1 MASARRDFE
10 EFVRWLHFPANEVHS
25 NVRRLANLV
34 LANFDAVL
42 ATSRQHSQRSAL
54 LSGLA
59 QRHLLQTP
67 DTLPDISPA
76 AADGSWIWRR
86 LHHLTVGPFR
96 GFRHPEP
103 FDLQKRIVLFYGP
116 NGSGKTS
123 LCEALEYALL
133 GSVEEAEA
141 KRIAAATYLSNI
153 HERRF
158 DPPVLRATDHQGNEI
173 NVAANSDAYRFCFI
187 EKNRIDS
194 FSRIAARPTAQR
206 AELIATLF
214 GMEKFNEFVGHFNE
228 SMDVQLTLTNTKR
241 LLLTVRRTALAQDQA
256 TVSGEAASIH
266 ALNAEDLTLA
276 LAHSEGMTY
285 EDLKNLIGSAEA
297 PSRLQ
302 QLNDIL
308 NAVPPQILNV
318 SRQGL
323 QELYEEA
330 NSAQNELGTLTAN
343 LEKRANQVSFKDLY
357 TSVIALQSTEGN
369 HCPACETPLDG
380 PNQVLHNPYEKAA
393 TGLEQLGGLA
403 ELQVKQKQTLE
414 DVGQAS
420 RTLKAQLETL
430 RQFII
435 CNEEQ
440 DTLVG
445 RYLAALPEAVTGDWW
460 TNIYEVIAN
469 PERELPTVENILN
482 VAQRIEAQD
491 NASRLAHE
499 ERQRNITER
508 DRLIE
513 YQLLIQ
519 AQDNKRQLFI
529 GSVAA
534 ARQRIDAFEEA
545 NARLIEEATQEGTDS
560 ERDTP
565 IKAAYDRFILLLRG
579 YRNQLPGTLMAGINQ
594 RAMMLYNEFNKN
606 DLDADK
612 LAALHLPL
620 TGEQK
625 IEISFRGN
633 PQARVDA
640 LMILSEG
647 HVRCLGLAILLAKG
661 LVLESPLI
669 VFDDAINAID
679 HDHRR
684 GIRET
689 IFESDHFAD
698 TQIIVTCHSH
708 EFIKDIQQSL
718 PQPVRNDSKVYL
730 FRNHDG
736 NYHPRV
742 NGNMESR
749 NYVEMARAA
758 REELNDRGALD
769 ASRKAIEMLT
779 EKIWRWLGSH
789 EHGTISVL
797 LAGAGE
803 EPRLRNL
810 CEALRKK
817 LISVETFAHSN
828 KPTIVAALDR
838 VLGIPEQNLV
848 WIYLNKGTHE
858 EANRDDFDNNEV
870 ESVVVTLEE
879 LEALDFRPGR

>member
-1 MASARRDFE
+1 MASAKKDFE
-10 EFVRWLHFPANEVHS
+10 GFVRWLHLPANEAPS
-25 NVRRLANLV
+25 NVRRLANLT

-42 ATSRQHSQRSAL
+42 ATSHQRNQRSVL
-54 LSGLA
+54 LASLA
-59 QRHLLQTP
+59 QSHLLQTA
-67 DTLPDISPA
+67 DTLPEIAPA
-76 AADGSWIWRR
+76 AADGAWLWRR
-86 LHHLTVGPFR
+86 LRHLTVGPFR

-158 DPPVLRATDHQGNEI
+158 APPVLRATDHQGNEI
-173 NVAANSDAYRFCFI
+173 NVAANADAYRFCFI

-194 FSRIAARPTAQR
+194 FSRIAAKPTAHR

-228 SMDVQLTLTNTKR
+228 SMDGQLTLTSTKR
-241 LLLTVRRTALAQDQA
+241 VLLAARRTTLAQDQA
-256 TVSGEAASIH
+256 TVNGEAASLH
-266 ALNAEDLTLA
+266 ALDAEDIA
-276 LAHSEGMTY
+276 LARTHSEGMTY
-285 EDLKNLIGSAEA
+285 EGLKSLIGSDGTPA
-297 PSRLQ
+297 RLQ

-318 SRQGL
+318 TRQGL
-323 QELYEEA
+323 QDFYEKANAAQDELD
-330 NSAQNELGTLTAN
+330 TIKTD

-357 TSVIALQSTEGN
+357 TAVIALQPTEGN
-369 HCPACETPLDG
+369 HCPACDTPLDG
-380 PNQVLHNPYEKAA
+380 ANHVLHNPYEKAV
-393 TGLEQLGGLA
+393 TGLEQLRELA
-403 ELQVKQKQTLE
+403 ELQVKQGQALDE
-414 DVGQAS
+414 VAQAS

-430 RQFII
+430 HQFVIP
-435 CNEEQ
+435 NAEQ

-445 RYLAALPEAVTGDWW
+445 RYLAALPEAVNGDWW
-460 TNIYEVIAN
+460 TSIYKANAN
-469 PERELPTVENILN
+469 PERGLPTLENILE
-482 VAQRIEAQD
+482 VAQRIEVQD
-491 NASRLAHE
+491 NTSRQAHE
-499 ERQRNITER
+499 ERQGNITER
-508 DRLIE
+508 DRLIAF
-513 YQLLIQ
+513 QLLIQ

-529 GSVAA
+529 ESLSA
-534 ARQRIDAFEEA
+534 ARLRIEVFEAA
-545 NARLIEEATQEGTDS
+545 NAGLIEEAAQEETDS
-560 ERDTP
+560 ERDAP
-565 IKAAYDRFILLLRG
+565 IKAAYDRFLSLLRR
-579 YRNQLPGTLMAGINQ
+579 YRSNLPGTLMAGLND
-594 RAMMLYNEFNKN
+594 RAMLLYNEFNRN

-625 IEISFRGN
+625 IEISFQGN
-633 PQARVDA
+633 PQARIDA
-640 LMILSEG
+640 LKILSEG
-647 HVRCLGLAILLAKG
+647 HVRCLGLAILLAKS
-661 LVLESPLI
+661 LSLESPLI
-669 VFDDAINAID
+669 VFDDVINAID

-689 IFESDHFAD
+689 IFESDHFAN

-708 EFIKDIQQSL
+708 EFIKDIHQSL
-718 PQPVRNDSKVYL
+718 SLPARNDSKVYL
-730 FRNHDG
+730 FRNHTG

-742 NGNMESR
+742 NSNVASR

-789 EHGTISVL
+789 EHGTISVQ
-797 LAGAGE
+797 LAGAGA
-803 EPRLRNL
+803 EPALRNL
-810 CEALRKK
+810 CAALRKK
-817 LISVETFAHSN
+817 ITDLQTFDHAN
-828 KPTIVAALDR
+828 KLPILTALDR

-848 WIYLNKGTHE
+848 WTYLNKGTHE
-858 EANRDDFDNNEV
+858 EADRDDFDGNEV

-879 LEALDFRPGR
+879 LEALDLRQNR

>member
-1 MASARRDFE
+1 
-10 EFVRWLHFPANEVHS
+10 L
-25 NVRRLANLV
+25 
-34 LANFDAVL
+34 
-42 ATSRQHSQRSAL
+42 QR
-54 LSGLA
+54 
-59 QRHLLQTP
+59 
-67 DTLPDISPA
+67 
-76 AADGSWIWRR
+76 
-86 LHHLTVGPFR
+86 
-96 GFRHPEP
+96 
-103 FDLQKRIVLFYGP
+103 RIVLFYGP

-141 KRIAAATYLSNI
+141 KRITAATYLSNI

-158 DPPVLRATDHQGNEI
+158 APPVLRATDHQGNEI
-173 NVAANSDAYRFCFI
+173 NVAANADAYRFCFI
-187 EKNRIDS
+187 EKNRIDA

-214 GMEKFNEFVGHFNE
+214 GMEKFNDFVGHFNE
-228 SMDVQLTLTNTKR
+228 SMDEKLTLTNTKR
-241 LLLTVRRTALAQDQA
+241 LLLAARRTALTQDQA
-256 TVSGEAASIH
+256 TVSGEAAS
-266 ALNAEDLTLA
+266 LQGLDAEDLALA
-276 LAHSEGMTY
+276 LTYSEGMTY
-285 EDLKNLIGSAEA
+285 EDLKILIGSTEA
-297 PSRLQ
+297 PARLQ

-318 SRQGL
+318 TRQVL
-323 QELYEEA
+323 KEFYEEA
-330 NSAQNELGTLTAN
+330 NTAQEELDTLTAN

-357 TSVIALQSTEGN
+357 TAVIALQPTEGN
-369 HCPACETPLDG
+369 HCPACDTPLDG
-380 PNQVLHNPYEKAA
+380 ANHVLHNPYEKAA
-393 TGLEQLGGLA
+393 AGLEQLGELA
-403 ELQVKQKQTLE
+403 ELQAKQGQAVEK
-414 DVGQAS
+414 VAQAS
-420 RTLKAQLETL
+420 RTLKAKLETL
-430 RQFII
+430 GQFVLS
-435 CNEEQ
+435 NAEQ

-445 RYLAALPEAVTGDWW
+445 RYLAALPEAVSGNWW
-460 TNIYEVIAN
+460 ASIYEAN
-469 PERELPTVENILN
+469 ASAERGFPALENILD
-482 VAQRIEAQD
+482 VAQRIEVQD
-491 NASRLAHE
+491 NASRLARE

-508 DRLIE
+508 DQLIE

-529 GSVAA
+529 VSVTAA
-534 ARQRIDAFEEA
+534 GRRIEAFDEA
-545 NARLIEEATQEGTDS
+545 NAGLIGEAAQEAVDN

-565 IKAAYDRFILLLRG
+565 IKTAYDRFLVLLRR
-579 YRNQLPGTLMAGINQ
+579 YRNQLPGTLIAGLND
-594 RAMMLYNEFNKN
+594 RAMMLYNEFNRN

-640 LMILSEG
+640 LKILSEG
-647 HVRCLGLAILLAKG
+647 HVRCLGLAILLAKS
-661 LVLESPLI
+661 LSLDSPLI

-689 IFESDHFAD
+689 VFESDHFAN

-708 EFIKDIQQSL
+708 EFIKDVHQSL
-718 PQPVRNDSKVYL
+718 TLPARVDSKVYL
-730 FRNHDG
+730 FRNHNG
-736 NYHPRV
+736 NYQPRV
-742 NGNMESR
+742 NGNVASR

-779 EKIWRWLGSH
+779 EKVWRWLSSH

-797 LAGAGE
+797 LAGVGA
-803 EPRLRNL
+803 EPALRNL
-810 CEALRKK
+810 CEALRRK
-817 LISVETFAHSN
+817 ITSAHTFVHAN
-828 KPTIVAALDR
+828 KPLIVAALDR

-858 EANRDDFDNNEV
+858 AADRDDFDSNEV

-879 LEALDFRPGR
+879 LEALDLRPDR